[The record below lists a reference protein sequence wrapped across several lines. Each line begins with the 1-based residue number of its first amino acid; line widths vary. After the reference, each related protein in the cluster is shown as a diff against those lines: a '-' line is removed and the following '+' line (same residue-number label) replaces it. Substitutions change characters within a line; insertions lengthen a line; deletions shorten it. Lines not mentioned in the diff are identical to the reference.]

1 MKGEVL
7 VYIEGEN
14 EGYKLYDKDI
24 ESACDLYYGLEK
36 YPIYIERPDAP
47 VKTVVEKL
55 DTLIEAILDTHKF
68 REEKLRSFYEN
79 ARVKEWRDAR
89 DRRVLSG
96 ALINRNYEGNRIADL
111 IGWLESREA
120 IIWNDRETRVAPYK
134 LNNNLILIFS

>member
-24 ESACDLYYGLEK
+24 ESACGLYYGLEK
-36 YPIYIERPDAP
+36 RPIYIERPDAP

-96 ALINRNYEGNRIADL
+96 ALINRNYESNRIADL

-120 IIWNDRETRVAPYK
+120 IIWNDRETRVVPYK